1 VRAINVL
8 IVEDDILEQ
17 EFLYSIIQEEL
28 PNGTQ
33 LLTCISGTQAVEIAR
48 QVLPSIIFMDI
59 IIPEIDGIQAIQEI
73 RKFLPDAC
81 ITILSASSD
90 FSCARKAIGLHVFD
104 YLLKPVK
111 PSAIKQIYQKM
122 LSSVNNSKTNSEDT
136 KIEEKL
142 GMPSFVEESIKYI
155 KENYCE
161 KLTLQQ
167 VSSHVFMNPQYF
179 SRIFKKEIGVTYT
192 DYVNNLKILH
202 ACKLL
207 ETTSYAA
214 YRISSECGFSDQSY
228 FNRVFFN
235 HTKMTPKEYQKK
247 TFMNRQKRES
257 VSSKEIASE

>member
-1 VRAINVL
+1 MRAINVL

-17 EFLYSIIQEEL
+17 EFLNTIIQEEL
-28 PNGTQ
+28 PQGSQ
-33 LLTCISGTQAVEIAR
+33 LLTCVSGTQAVEFAR
-48 QVLPSIIFMDI
+48 QYMPSIIFMDI
-59 IIPEIDGIQAIQEI
+59 IIPELDGIQAITEI

-81 ITILSASSD
+81 ITIISASSD
-90 FSCARKAIGLHVFD
+90 FSYARKAIGLHVFD

-111 PSAIKQIYQKM
+111 PVAIKQMFQKM
-122 LSSVNNSKTNSEDT
+122 LAFVSNSKANADENI
-136 KIEEKL
+136 IEEKIGL
-142 GMPSFVEESIKYI
+142 PSFIEESIKYI

-179 SRIFKKEIGVTYT
+179 SRIFKKELGVTYT

-207 ETTSYAA
+207 ETTGYAA

-247 TFMNRQKRES
+247 AFMNKQKQER
-257 VSSKEIASE
+257 A

>member
-1 VRAINVL
+1 MRAINVL

-17 EFLYSIIQEEL
+17 EFLNSIIQDEL
-28 PNGTQ
+28 PAGNQ
-33 LLTCISGTQAVEIAR
+33 LLTCVSGLQAVEMAK
-48 QVLPSIIFMDI
+48 QYLPSIIFMDI
-59 IIPEIDGIQAIQEI
+59 IIPEIDGIQAITDI
-73 RKFLPDAC
+73 RKFLPDAL
-81 ITILSASSD
+81 ITIISASSD
-90 FSCARKAIGLHVFD
+90 FSYARKAIGLHVFD

-111 PSAIKQIYQKM
+111 PAAIRQIFQKM
-122 LSSVNNSKTNSEDT
+122 LAALSNSKANSEEN
-136 KIEEKL
+136 KVEVKL
-142 GMPSFVEESIKYI
+142 GLPSFVEESIKFI

-179 SRIFKKEIGVTYT
+179 SRIFKKEVGVTYT

-247 TFMNRQKRES
+247 AFMDRQKRES
-257 VSSKEIASE
+257 ASGS